1 MPSINNFL
9 KGFSDGLPGMKDYQ
23 HASRLYLDDNFKLAP
38 KNKFL
43 FHVVFDIDN
52 TVVTRPFTGPEQLEL
67 NMLVKTCQLPKYNLN
82 YEEKLQY
89 NKKTFVATRIQYQP
103 VNISFH
109 DDQAD
114 TVNAFW
120 KSYYEYNIADPVTLG
135 GANNTVTNFGK
146 DTMYES
152 GEGIPRQFG
161 MDNAKQRKK
170 PLLRGI
176 QIFVLHRKKFTSFT
190 LVNPVITSFSHD
202 DLDQADGAGIMSNT
216 MQVMYESV
224 LYRAGNVNKNDPR
237 GFATL
242 HYDNEPSPLSVLGRG
257 TTSIFGPGGIV
268 DGVGSVIGDVA
279 NNNISL
285 GTILTGIN
293 TYNNAKKVKAKDV
306 KEELKGISKT
316 GVREVGKN
324 AGTITNPVGSF
335 SVGTAAIVAGVGIT
349 LAGAKGGI
357 DNKNNTSR
365 VINNPIIDTQNYLS
379 PTEAFNLLQTNLSA
393 RDRVAAGIYYQRNG
407 SRNGLSI
414 AQSDVEFASSSVAV
428 KNIYRNRALSDITKL
443 VNEGYIK
450 INRTTNEVSIVAEK
464 AGL

>member
-9 KGFSDGLPGMKDYQ
+9 KGFTDGLPGLKDYR
-23 HASRLYLDDNFKLAP
+23 HASRLYIDDNFKLAP
-38 KNKFL
+38 KQKFL

-52 TVVTRPFTGPEQLEL
+52 EVITRPFTDNEKLEL

-103 VNISFH
+103 INISFH

-120 KSYYEYNIADPVTLG
+120 KSYYEYNIADSVTLG
-135 GANNTVTNFGK
+135 GANGTVTNFGK

-161 MDNAKQRKK
+161 MDNAKGRKK
-170 PLLRGI
+170 PLLRNI
-176 QIFVLHRKKFTSFT
+176 QIFVLHKKKFTAFT

-202 DLDQADGAGIMSNT
+202 DLDQADGGGIMSNT

-224 LYRAGNVNKNDPR
+224 LYSVGNITRARPYN
-237 GFATL
+237 FATL

-257 TTSIFGPGGIV
+257 TNSIFGPGGIV
-268 DGVGSVIGDVA
+268 DGVGSVIQNYSSG
-279 NNNISL
+279 NYL
-285 GTILTGIN
+285 GAVLGAIN

-306 KEELKGISKT
+306 KEELKGIAKT
-316 GVREVGKN
+316 GVQEIGKN
-324 AGTITNPVGSF
+324 SGTITNPVGSF
-335 SVGTAAIVAGVGIT
+335 SVGTAAVVAAAGIT
-349 LAGAKGGI
+349 LAGAKGTI
-357 DNKNNTSR
+357 DNKNNTGR

-393 RDRVAAGIYYQRNG
+393 RDQVAASIYYQQNG
-407 SRNGLSI
+407 SRKGLSI

-428 KNIYRNRALSDITKL
+428 KNVYRNRALSDITKL

>member
-9 KGFSDGLPGMKDYQ
+9 KGFSDGLPGLKDYQ

-52 TVVTRPFTGPEQLEL
+52 TVISRPFTDGEKLEL

-120 KSYYEYNIADPVTLG
+120 KSYYEYNIADSVTLG
-135 GANNTVTNFGK
+135 GANNTVTSFGK

-161 MDNAKQRKK
+161 MDNAKARKK
-170 PLLRGI
+170 PLLRSI

-202 DLDQADGAGIMSNT
+202 DLDQADGGGIMSNT
-216 MQVMYESV
+216 MQVMYETV
-224 LYRAGNVNKNDPR
+224 LYRVGNVNKADPR

-257 TTSIFGPGGIV
+257 TNSIFGPGGIV
-268 DGVGSVIGDVA
+268 DGVGSVISDVA

-316 GVREVGKN
+316 GIQEIGKKS
-324 AGTITNPVGSF
+324 GTITNPVGSF
-335 SVGTAAIVAGVGIT
+335 SVGTAAVVAAVGVT
-349 LAGAKGGI
+349 LAGAKGNV
-357 DNKNNTSR
+357 DDKNKTSR

-393 RDRVAAGIYYQRNG
+393 RD
-407 SRNGLSI
+407 
-414 AQSDVEFASSSVAV
+414 
-428 KNIYRNRALSDITKL
+428 
-443 VNEGYIK
+443 
-450 INRTTNEVSIVAEK
+450 
-464 AGL
+464 

>member
-1 MPSINNFL
+1 
-9 KGFSDGLPGMKDYQ
+9 MKDYQ

-52 TVVTRPFTGPEQLEL
+52 TVISRPFTDGEKLEL

-103 VNISFH
+103 INISFH

-120 KSYYEYNIADPVTLG
+120 KSYYEYNIADSVTLG
-135 GANNTVTNFGK
+135 GANGSVKTLSK

-161 MDNAKQRKK
+161 MDNAKGRKK
-170 PLLRGI
+170 PLLRSI
-176 QIFVLHRKKFTSFT
+176 QIFVLHRKKFTAFT

-202 DLDQADGAGIMSNT
+202 DLDQADGGGIMSNT
-216 MQVMYESV
+216 MQVMYETVVYSV
-224 LYRAGNVNKNDPR
+224 GNISKVEPS

-242 HYDNEPSPLSVLGRG
+242 HYDTEPSPLSVLGRG
-257 TTSIFGPGGIV
+257 TNSIFGPGGIV
-268 DGVGSVIGDVA
+268 DGVGSVIENYKTG
-279 NNNISL
+279 NYL
-285 GTILTGIN
+285 GAVLGAIN
-293 TYNNAKKVKAKDV
+293 TYNNAKKIKAKDV

-316 GVREVGKN
+316 GVQEIGKN
-324 AGTITNPVGSF
+324 SGTITNPVGNF
-335 SVGTAAIVAGVGIT
+335 SVGSAAVVA
-349 LAGAKGGI
+349 AGLTIAGSKGMI
-357 DNKNNTSR
+357 DNKNKKNT
-365 VINNPIIDTQNYLS
+365 VINNPVIDTQNYLS
-379 PTEAFNLLQTNLSA
+379 PTEAFNLLQTNLTA
-393 RDRVAAGIYYQRNG
+393 RDRVAAGIYYQQSG
-407 SRNGLSI
+407 SRRGLSI
-414 AQSDVEFASSSVAV
+414 AQSDIEYASSSIDV

-450 INRTTNEVSIVAEK
+450 INRTTNEVSIIAEK
-464 AGL
+464 AVL